1 MYIVKLKNGNITT
14 EIHGTKEKLK
24 SGSVV
29 KGINS
34 IDSFSFSVLPSN
46 AGFDK
51 IHDYLTLVS
60 VYNTNKKRYE
70 FQGRV
75 LYSSRM
81 MDSSGKISKDVVCES
96 YLGFLCDSVQEY
108 VYERNWTVKELLG
121 FILNQHNSQVEEYK
135 KIAIGEVTVTDPN
148 DNLYLG
154 IQRNNSWKTIEE
166 KLIKKLGGEI
176 RFRVE
181 DGVIYLDYLKEIGER
196 LTTEIALSKNM
207 KSITREDNPSDY
219 ITRLIPLGCKLKNE
233 DGEETEERLD
243 IASVNDGKNYIE
255 NEAAAKMYGI
265 RYGYVTYDDVTIPSN
280 LLSKGKMYLQENSK
294 VKVKYSITAL
304 DLSLLKMDIN
314 DFDVCNYHPIKNRLL
329 GIDDVARVIKKTID
343 ICEEVKSTIE
353 VGDNFKSLS
362 DLQVEKEN
370 AIRDAETKIENTK
383 TELKDYVSNKVVGSE
398 NQLRETITEQ
408 YTKIM
413 NDSNKIIMSAVESYM
428 ENSDYTHFK
437 ETVESQLQVLSDT
450 ISMKFTQTTEKLDE
464 VNGELQEKFNNI
476 TKYFTFNID
485 GLTIGQV
492 DNPYKMILNNNRLSM
507 TVGDTEVMWIE
518 DGKVYTQE
526 IQVTKEFRLFDYIIN
541 KDDHENINC
550 AYVGR
555 KEGGAVG

>member
-51 IHDYLTLVS
+51 IHDYSTLVS

-135 KIAIGEVTVTDPN
+135 KIAIGEMTVTDPN

-233 DGEETEERLD
+233 DGEELEERLD
-243 IASVNDGKNYIE
+243 ITSVNEGKNYIE
-255 NEAAAKMYGI
+255 NEAAVKMYGI
-265 RYGYVTYDDVTIPSN
+265 RYGYVTYDNVTIASN
-280 LLSKGKMYLQENSK
+280 LLSKGKTYLQENSK

-314 DFDVCNYHPIKNRLL
+314 DFDVYNYHPIKNRLL

-383 TELKDYVSNKVVGSE
+383 TELKDYVSDKVIGSE

-413 NDSNKIIMSAVESYM
+413 NDSNKIIMNAVESYM

-437 ETVESQLQVLSDT
+437 ETVESQLQVLSNN
-450 ISMKFTQTTEKLDE
+450 ISMKFTQTTEKLDK

-476 TKYFTFNID
+476 TKYFTFDID

-507 TVGDTEVMWIE
+507 TVGDTEVMWVE
-518 DGKVYTQE
+518 DGKAYTQE
-526 IQVTKEFRLFDYIIN
+526 IQVTKEFRLFDYVIE
-541 KDDHENINC
+541 KDNYENVNC
-550 AYVGR
+550 TYVGR